1 MADQPAFARNVLVT
15 GCSGGIGLCV
25 ARGLRE
31 RGYRVYAT
39 ARKAEDLDRLRR
51 EGLEAV
57 RLDLD
62 DSASIRAAVEEV
74 LEKGG
79 SRLYGLFNNAGWGQ
93 SGAVEDLSR
102 EVLRAQFE
110 TNVFGTVELTNR
122 LIPTLRAQGQGRI
135 INVSSVLGL
144 VTLPYRGAY
153 SATKFALEALTDSL
167 RQELTGSGVHVSLIE
182 PGPILSGFRKSAL
195 RAFRAHID
203 IERSVHREAYRS
215 LERRLSAHSP
225 TKPLTGRP
233 EAVLRKAVHAL
244 ESRRPRIRYYV
255 SLGTPAMAALR
266 CLLPYWALDRVCRRL
281 A

>member
-1 MADQPAFARNVLVT
+1 MADQSASARNVLVT

-31 RGYRVYAT
+31 RGYRVLAT
-39 ARKAEDLDRLRR
+39 ARKAEDLERLRQ
-51 EGLEAV
+51 EGLEGIP
-57 RLDLD
+57 LDLD
-62 DSASIRAAVEEV
+62 DSVSIQTAVREV

-79 SRLYGLFNNAGWGQ
+79 GRLYGLFNNAGWGQ

-122 LIPTLRAQGQGRI
+122 LIPTLRAQRQGRI

-167 RQELTGSGVHVSLIE
+167 RQELAGSGVRVSLIE
-182 PGPILSGFRKSAL
+182 PGPILSGFRERSL
-195 RAFRAHID
+195 HAFRAHID
-203 IERSVHREAYRS
+203 TEHSVHREAYRS
-215 LERRLSAHSP
+215 LEQRLSAPGP
-225 TKPLTGRP
+225 TKPLTDRP

-244 ESRRPRIRYYV
+244 ESRRPRVRYYV
-255 SLGTPAMAALR
+255 TLGTPAMVALR
-266 CLLPYWALDRVCRRL
+266 CLLPYRALDWVCRRL

>member
-1 MADQPAFARNVLVT
+1 MADPPASSRNVLVT

-31 RGYRVYAT
+31 RGYRVFAT

-51 EGLEAV
+51 EGLEGL

-62 DSASIRAAVEEV
+62 DSASIRAAVEEL
-74 LEKGG
+74 LERGG
-79 SRLYGLFNNAGWGQ
+79 NRLYGLFNNAGWGQ

-110 TNVFGTVELTNR
+110 TNVFGTIELTNR

-167 RQELTGSGVHVSLIE
+167 RQELAGSGVHISLIE
-182 PGPILSGFRKSAL
+182 PGPILSGFRESAL
-195 RAFRAHID
+195 RAFRANID
-203 IERSVHREAYRS
+203 AEHSVHRAAYRS
-215 LERRLSAHSP
+215 LERRLSEQGA

-244 ESRRPRIRYYV
+244 ESRRPRIRYSV
-255 SLGTPAMAALR
+255 TPGTPIMAALR
-266 CLLPYWALDRVCRRL
+266 CLLPYWALDWVCRRL